1 MRSGFVAGDA
11 NLLKP
16 YLQYRTYHGAAMPV
30 QHQLASIA
38 AWDDEQHVEDNRQQ
52 YRAKFELF
60 QTELGHLLPLKKP
73 DAGFYYWLK
82 VDHDENFAK
91 MLMERAHIKV
101 LPGRY
106 LSRETAQGNPGENH
120 VRLALVA
127 DLAQCEQVIQR
138 LKAVL

>member
-1 MRSGFVAGDA
+1 
-11 NLLKP
+11 
-16 YLQYRTYHGAAMPV
+16 
-30 QHQLASIA
+30 
-38 AWDDEQHVEDNRQQ
+38 
-52 YRAKFELF
+52 
-60 QTELGHLLPLKKP
+60 
-73 DAGFYYWLK
+73 
-82 VDHDENFAK
+82 